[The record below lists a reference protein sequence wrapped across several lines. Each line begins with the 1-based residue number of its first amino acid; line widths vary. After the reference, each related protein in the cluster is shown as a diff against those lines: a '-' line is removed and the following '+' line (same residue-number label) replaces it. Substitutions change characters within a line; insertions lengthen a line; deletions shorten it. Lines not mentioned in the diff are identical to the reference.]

1 MKRTPFKPGGGLSRS
16 GGLKGD
22 GASNLRSS
30 SPKSGSLSSLRSS
43 SPKGG
48 TAAKKPAPS
57 PFEQQREAAKRAALN
72 ALKRARRAADKAG
85 VSLSEWEG
93 EFIDSVSERVKTHG
107 RAFAD
112 PEKGAPGQALSAM
125 QGRKLKEITAKA
137 NGEAPKRRCG
147 RGKTPH
153 LNQPQDDADILG
165 DE

>member
-22 GASNLRSS
+22 GF
-30 SPKSGSLSSLRSS
+30 
-43 SPKGG
+43 
-48 TAAKKPAPS
+48 AKKPTLS

-72 ALKRARRAADKAG
+72 ALKRARRSAEKAG

-137 NGEAPKRRCG
+137 NGEAPKRRWG